1 MSKDNNLKDPL
12 SEINELPKYATELGI
27 NHWSPSQGNKRDGAW
42 LYEYVVLTQEQRRSL
57 PGNSAMKG
65 GVCVGEILQ
74 KHYADTI
81 WRINPNTKKLSPME
95 NPHKGKNKDE
105 LITME
110 LEQFKNYDPVDDKD
124 QEKKERYMDQ
134 ISTYAKYG
142 FLAIAEIGAVISPV
156 TCEEQ
161 LTTSR
166 LSHQDLLLPDL
177 PIVQRTDM
185 VLGDNGPLPKA
196 IYEFK
201 TQWDRLGK
209 VKKDGGRSFVVIKP
223 PAAPKIDHVMQ
234 CASYSAYYNFKVP
247 VYLIYICSQG
257 YKIFSADNCEELKTE
272 NLKKFFNN
280 LVNVFIRRER
290 MFEMYQDKNKDEL
303 ITNVASM
310 MDPYFDHPYAWNN
323 FTPEML
329 QQAKKIFNFND
340 L

>member
-1 MSKDNNLKDPL
+1 MSKNNNLKDPL
-12 SEINELPKYATELGI
+12 SEILELPEYATKLKI

-74 KHYADTI
+74 KYYADTI
-81 WRINPNTKKLSPME
+81 WRINPSTKKLSPMKNE
-95 NPHKGKNKDE
+95 YKGRDKDE
-105 LITME
+105 LIKME
-110 LEQFKNYDPVDDKD
+110 LEQFKNYNPVDDKD
-124 QEKKERYMDQ
+124 QEKKERYMDL
-134 ISTYAKYG
+134 ISDYAKFG
-142 FLAIAEIGAVISPV
+142 FLAIAEIGAVTSPV

-166 LSHQDLLLPDL
+166 SSHQDLLLPDL

-185 VLGDNGPLPKA
+185 RIDGNGPLPHA

-201 TQWDRLGK
+201 TQWDRIGK
-209 VKKDGGRSFVVIKP
+209 TKKGGGRSFTVIKP

-234 CASYSAYYNFKVP
+234 CACYSAYYHFKVP

-257 YKIFSADNCEELKTE
+257 YKIFNQDNCEELKE
-272 NLKKFFNN
+272 KNLKKYFQNMIN
-280 LVNVFIRRER
+280 TFIRRER
-290 MFEMYQDKNKDEL
+290 IFTMHQDKDPDEIIL
-303 ITNVASM
+303 QAASM
-310 MDPYFDHPYAWNN
+310 MDPYFDHPYAWSN
-323 FTPEML
+323 FTPEMME
-329 QQAKKIFNFND
+329 QAKKVFNIND

>member
-1 MSKDNNLKDPL
+1 MKKDNNLKDPL
-12 SEINELPKYATELGI
+12 SEILELPQYATKLGI

-42 LYEYVVLTQEQRRSL
+42 LYEYIVLTQQQRRLL

-74 KHYADTI
+74 KYYADII
-81 WRINPNTKKLSPME
+81 WRINPNTKKLSPIK
-95 NPHKGKNKDE
+95 NSYKGKDKDE
-105 LITME
+105 IIALE
-110 LEQFKNYDPVDDKD
+110 LQEFKNYIPVDSKD
-124 QEKKERYMDQ
+124 QEKKERYIDQ
-134 ISTYAKYG
+134 ISTLAKYG
-142 FLAIAEIGAVISPV
+142 FLAIAEIGAVNSPV

-166 LSHQDLLLPDL
+166 SSHKDLLLPDL

-185 VLGDNGPLPKA
+185 ALNDSGSLPKA

-201 TQWDRLGK
+201 TQWDKLGK
-209 VKKDGGRSFVVIKP
+209 LKKDGGRSFIVVKP
-223 PAAPKIDHVMQ
+223 PTAPKIDHVMQ

-247 VYLIYICSQG
+247 IYLIYICSEG
-257 YKIFSADNCEELKTE
+257 YKIFSQDNCEELKIK
-272 NLKKFFNN
+272 NLKKYFHN
-280 LVNVFIRRER
+280 LVNIFIRRER
-290 MFEMYQDKNKDEL
+290 MFELYQDKNKEEI
-303 ITNVASM
+303 ITSVASM

-323 FTPEML
+323 FNSEML